1 MGRGRG
7 KAGILGLPPAPSL
20 LCSEEPTS
28 KALSACV
35 QGSSVGQA
43 RNWTW
48 SGSRTPHL
56 RTPGSCPRPP
66 GGSEGGPDPERP
78 MVSSCGPLGWELS
91 WAAVPQCP
99 HREIPLGSRHRRLAS
114 VLLPVL
120 GSYRGRGSC
129 PPSAGATLSL
139 GAELASAS
147 GPAQGPKGLPETP
160 WATNLPYLDIPPAPV
175 ALVLTMIS
183 DPRQAEG
190 RLWVGHYVK
199 LVWGGGSFGEGAIA
213 NNCMCFPSQ
222 RCLVPQA
229 ELLWTPAPAL
239 CGQVLLPGWEAESSS
254 VPESQVSLGSHD

>member
-1 MGRGRG
+1 MDRGWGKGGGR
-7 KAGILGLPPAPSL
+7 LGSRASLLLPPSAPRSQL
-20 LCSEEPTS
+20 QKPCPP
-28 KALSACV
+28 ASACV
-35 QGSSVGQA
+35 QGSSVGRA

-48 SGSRTPHL
+48 SGSRTHHL
-56 RTPGSCPRPP
+56 RTPGSCLRPP

-78 MVSSCGPLGWELS
+78 MVSSCGPPGWELS

-99 HREIPLGSRHRRLAS
+99 HREIPLGSRHRCLAS

-120 GSYRGRGSC
+120 PGSYRGRGSC

-183 DPRQAEG
+183 DPQQAEG
-190 RLWVGHYVK
+190 RL
-199 LVWGGGSFGEGAIA
+199 
-213 NNCMCFPSQ
+213 
-222 RCLVPQA
+222 
-229 ELLWTPAPAL
+229 
-239 CGQVLLPGWEAESSS
+239 
-254 VPESQVSLGSHD
+254 